1 MKAVS
6 ILLFSLFL
14 SSGVQANSIQCD
26 AIALSTGVQC
36 KEKIAVKH
44 NTTLCHHHIDTDYP
58 TEISSD
64 TYFDTL
70 MEIIYFLAL
79 FIIPTAIM
87 YGFML
92 PSAYLDNEYSLD
104 QGGTFFFLMVLLGII
119 IVIFN

>member
-1 MKAVS
+1 M
-6 ILLFSLFL
+6 
-14 SSGVQANSIQCD
+14 
-26 AIALSTGVQC
+26 
-36 KEKIAVKH
+36 KH

-92 PSAYLDNEYSLD
+92 LSTYLDNEYSLD
-104 QGGTFFFLMVLLGII
+104 QGGTFFFNGTTWYHHRDIQLVSLFLFSLNKG
-119 IVIFN
+119 